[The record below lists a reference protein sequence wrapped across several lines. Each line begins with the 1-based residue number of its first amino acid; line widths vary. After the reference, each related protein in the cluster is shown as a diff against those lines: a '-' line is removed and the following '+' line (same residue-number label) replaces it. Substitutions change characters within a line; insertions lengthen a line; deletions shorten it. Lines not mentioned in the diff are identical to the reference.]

1 MFLIKFSCKIL
12 YIDFWIQNL
21 VSVGTIINTDLVETN
36 HIGVLD
42 ELHELDLLEHLGLGG
57 LVQLLLVDDLD
68 RHLLASE
75 HVAGQLD
82 HSIVA
87 LAYTYKRSMVKKQIQ
102 CFGSGFRVDSD
113 STGSVDPD
121 PGRLTDPKKNR

>member
-1 MFLIKFSCKIL
+1 
-12 YIDFWIQNL
+12 
-21 VSVGTIINTDLVETN
+21 
-36 HIGVLD
+36 VLD

-57 LVQLLLVDDLD
+57 LVQLLLVNNLD

-87 LAYTYKRSMVKKQIQ
+87 LAYTVHKAMVREQFQ
-102 CFGSGFRVDSD
+102 CFGSGSGVNPDSIGSENSD
-113 STGSVDPD
+113 S
-121 PGRLTDPKKNR
+121 GRQTDPKRKREKISCLEVLEVLFGATGFSCG